1 VKWGWTY
8 VQSQQTSWRGN
19 VVARVSKGWGRPRG
33 SNMGYRIQFLR
44 DDRKMGDVG
53 SEKPLPETLED
64 AIDLM
69 PLFYSDHALI
79 VDEAGRSV
87 EMLMKSA

>member
-1 VKWGWTY
+1 V
-8 VQSQQTSWRGN
+8 
-19 VVARVSKGWGRPRG
+19 
-33 SNMGYRIQFLR
+33 GYRIQFLK

-53 SEKPLPETLED
+53 SDKTLLETLED

-79 VDEAGRSV
+79 VDETGHLIER
-87 EMLMKSA
+87 MMKSA

>member
-1 VKWGWTY
+1 
-8 VQSQQTSWRGN
+8 
-19 VVARVSKGWGRPRG
+19 
-33 SNMGYRIQFLR
+33 MGYRIQFLR

-53 SEKPLPETLED
+53 SEKSLPETLED